1 MSEQVVDRLVA
12 NEFAVELDGTPV
24 AGVFRVSGLT
34 LFKTTVDTP
43 LVITK
48 MVQRDPNS
56 SFNKWLKDTLNAVGK
71 APTRTIS
78 VIAVDDGV
86 PTRKWVYSDAHV
98 QSVTY
103 SDFDTASSEM
113 VEERIVL
120 HYGSVTHEW
129 LA

>member
-1 MSEQVVDRLVA
+1 M
-12 NEFAVELDGTPV
+12 
-24 AGVFRVSGLT
+24 
-34 LFKTTVDTP
+34 
-43 LVITK
+43 
-48 MVQRDPNS
+48 
-56 SFNKWLKDTLNAVGK
+56 
-71 APTRTIS
+71 
-78 VIAVDDGV
+78 